1 MSLYVM
7 NDFGN
12 NIAGVITFN
21 ILVFFINMLC
31 EKIFT
36 TFFDLVL

>member
-12 NIAGVITFN
+12 NNARVITFN
-21 ILVFFINMLC
+21 ILVFFINRLC